1 MGSLSRDEAMIYV
14 FEFQCGTCGSKE
26 VRYQVG
32 AQPITPRCDAC
43 GFFMRTVIE
52 RKEEKR

>member
-1 MGSLSRDEAMIYV
+1 MIYV

-52 RKEEKR
+52 RKEAKR